1 MVYLKWL
8 ALMPASF
15 IMAIV
20 GRLLAPILPFFVD
33 KETHRLPRWLSW
45 FATDDNDADGDA
57 GHWQRW
63 PGTDAWATYKRRVAW
78 MWRNTCYGFDINVL
92 GVEVRS
98 SDSWEVTGDEN
109 ASDTNGVSGTCRRRC
124 RRDGK
129 LIAFQ
134 LYYIKHYRLLGRPCC
149 VRINVG
155 WKLWGSRDKK
165 AQYVGIY
172 LNPVKGWKL

>member
-33 KETHRLPRWLSW
+33 KETHRLPDWLSW
-45 FATDDNDADGDA
+45 FATDDNDADGDQ
-57 GHWQRW
+57 GHWSVGRGLP
-63 PGTDAWATYKRRVAW
+63 PGRRTSAASLACCAMSATASTSMFSAFASIRL
-78 MWRNTCYGFDINVL
+78 TTGQ
-92 GVEVRS
+92 VRGNE
-98 SDSWEVTGDEN
+98 D
-109 ASDTNGVSGTCRRRC
+109 ASDTNGVSGTCIRHC

-129 LIAFQ
+129 HIAFQ
-134 LYYIKHYRLLGRPCC
+134 LYYIKHYRLFGRPCC
-149 VRINVG
+149 VRANFG
-155 WKLWGSRDKK
+155 WKLWASRDKK

-172 LNPVKGWKL
+172 FNPVKGFKL

>member
-15 IMAIV
+15 FMAIV
-20 GRLLAPILPFFVD
+20 GRLLAPFLPFFATED
-33 KETHRLPRWLSW
+33 NRLPDWLSW
-45 FATDDNDADGDA
+45 FATDDNDLDGDA
-57 GHWQRW
+57 GHWERW
-63 PGTDAWATYKRRVAW
+63 PGTDWWSTYKRRVAW
-78 MWRNTCYGFDINVL
+78 LLRNVCYGFDIQVC
-92 GVEVRS
+92 GVPVHTADE
-98 SDSWEVTGDEN
+98 WEVTGNEN

-134 LYYIKHYRLLGRPCC
+134 LYYIKHYRLFGRPCC
-149 VRINVG
+149 VRLNLG